1 MTTRRQ
7 ARQNLNKEKC
17 EENKKVNGEFEVD
30 TGSIGSPLHTTGPP
44 KQGPIGI
51 HQIFP
56 YPELDL
62 VDEERIDSPLDPSKS
77 NTHKRRKVL
86 EMEVPP
92 LPPDCLDQIQE
103 DLVKFDGSQWRERQL
118 KDDYFAPIMKYLE
131 SEELP
136 AKPHRKAKQI
146 VLDSHQFFLYEGVLY
161 RSCKSK
167 FEGES
172 ETTYQLCIPKDLQ
185 YTFVKLA
192 HEDPMAS
199 SHQNPVTAYLNFK
212 RKYFFPKMLRMIE
225 EYATSCHECQ
235 TKKNYGSKPRFPINI
250 EDQRPYD
257 PNYHSVTIDLVGP
270 FVPAIPL
277 IDKLKQERNK
287 ELIRKGVTV
296 APFVPRKFKYLL
308 TIIQEA
314 TRFVV
319 AVPLQDVTAPTV
331 ALEFLEQYILK
342 YGPPQ
347 NVHSDRGTV
356 FLSGVFKYICKAL
369 QSTRSISASFN
380 PTSSAKVERCHKTIV
395 SRLSASVGSDSRNWA
410 TFLPYVLYAYNSSIH
425 GTLGYS
431 PFNLLFGRQPQFNF
445 ELNLPSVPEPTLKT
459 FPHMIKAFFEGMQR
473 IRYIA
478 ANNMER
484 IMRKYVQRHNTK
496 AKNITFEVSD
506 LVYLKCAP
514 REHMPKEDQDVGQGV
529 KQVKERVS
537 LKLAPKYFGP
547 LRIIHKLPSSDIYK
561 LMDIYTSRILPNYF
575 HGRLLKLA
583 HLRPHYPL
591 DIGYDLP
598 ESIVVK
604 DDVIDVS
611 PSVILHRQDKEANK
625 VTRDNEGKYDE
636 LRGLMTP
643 PNTPPACD

>member
-1 MTTRRQ
+1 M
-7 ARQNLNKEKC
+7 
-17 EENKKVNGEFEVD
+17 
-30 TGSIGSPLHTTGPP
+30 
-44 KQGPIGI
+44 
-51 HQIFP
+51 
-56 YPELDL
+56 
-62 VDEERIDSPLDPSKS
+62 
-77 NTHKRRKVL
+77 
-86 EMEVPP
+86 
-92 LPPDCLDQIQE
+92 
-103 DLVKFDGSQWRERQL
+103 
-118 KDDYFAPIMKYLE
+118 
-131 SEELP
+131 
-136 AKPHRKAKQI
+136 
-146 VLDSHQFFLYEGVLY
+146 
-161 RSCKSK
+161 
-167 FEGES
+167 
-172 ETTYQLCIPKDLQ
+172 
-185 YTFVKLA
+185 
-192 HEDPMAS
+192 
-199 SHQNPVTAYLNFK
+199 
-212 RKYFFPKMLRMIE
+212 
-225 EYATSCHECQ
+225 
-235 TKKNYGSKPRFPINI
+235 
-250 EDQRPYD
+250 
-257 PNYHSVTIDLVGP
+257 
-270 FVPAIPL
+270 PAIPL

-598 ESIVVK
+598 EGIVVK

-625 VTRDNEGKYDE
+625 VRRDNEGKI
-636 LRGLMTP
+636 
-643 PNTPPACD
+643 